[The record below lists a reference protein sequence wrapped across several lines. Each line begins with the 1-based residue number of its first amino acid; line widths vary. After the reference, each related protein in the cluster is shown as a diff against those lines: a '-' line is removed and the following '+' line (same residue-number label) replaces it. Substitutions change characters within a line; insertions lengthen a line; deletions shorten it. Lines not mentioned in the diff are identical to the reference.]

1 MANPSYAST
10 PAPFDPPD
18 NRKPVYD
25 GLTAS
30 QRSRLVKLHHD
41 GKQTWSASLD
51 PALQDA
57 GLLFKIGTTHALISG
72 WGADVAAWA
81 WSNGV
86 TP

>member
-1 MANPSYAST
+1 MANPSFAST
-10 PAPFDPPD
+10 PVPFDPPD
-18 NRKPVYD
+18 NRKPVFD

-57 GLLFKIGTTHALISG
+57 GLLVKMGGTHALASS
-72 WGADVAAWA
+72 WGVAVAEWA
-81 WSNGV
+81 WYQGV